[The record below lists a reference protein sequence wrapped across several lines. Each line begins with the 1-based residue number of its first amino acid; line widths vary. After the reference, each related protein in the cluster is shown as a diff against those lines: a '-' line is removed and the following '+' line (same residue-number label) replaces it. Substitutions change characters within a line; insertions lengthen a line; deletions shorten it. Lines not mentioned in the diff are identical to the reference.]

1 MQKSFQLIE
10 APLPPP
16 PAPACSDG
24 QDNDRDG
31 QVDYPSDPGC
41 SSASDGDEANVV
53 DPPPPSGAC
62 GLTAT
67 PSSFASQVTAA
78 IAGQTICLASGN
90 YGTWS
95 GTNKAITV
103 RKADGAIPT
112 MRFSFGSGD
121 ANFIV
126 DGVSGAGGSL
136 GGGVSNVTVKN
147 SAFNTC
153 MNFDGSNSSIVF
165 DNNTHLSIDATCGNA
180 RLHMAGSGITIRN
193 SLMQGGDS
201 DGVFIASD
209 GVTIDNNRIVGLCEG
224 PTGNHTDGI
233 QYEDP
238 NGVDTPDTSN
248 TSGHNAIVRRNYIS
262 FVGCGGYGQA
272 LASYDSGTENALIED
287 NVVDTTRPGGIE
299 LYSDDGSIV
308 RHNTVRFYAEG
319 PCAFTG
325 QTCGKI
331 ELTRKLHDAVGVG
344 TQVYDNVGEV
354 DFGNGSTA
362 ARNDHNTDPS
372 TVSYVGPL
380 TSRSWIRTGIGFAGQ
395 QRCVGWPRHGHP
407 GALNV
412 SRYTKT
418 PLVRGFAPGH
428 GSPLNYYVPGLRVSA
443 WAA

>member
-1 MQKSFQLIE
+1 
-10 APLPPP
+10 
-16 PAPACSDG
+16 
-24 QDNDRDG
+24 
-31 QVDYPSDPGC
+31 
-41 SSASDGDEANVV
+41 
-53 DPPPPSGAC
+53 
-62 GLTAT
+62 
-67 PSSFASQVTAA
+67 
-78 IAGQTICLASGN
+78 
-90 YGTWS
+90 
-95 GTNKAITV
+95 
-103 RKADGAIPT
+103 
-112 MRFSFGSGD
+112 
-121 ANFIV
+121 
-126 DGVSGAGGSL
+126 
-136 GGGVSNVTVKN
+136 
-147 SAFNTC
+147 
-153 MNFDGSNSSIVF
+153 
-165 DNNTHLSIDATCGNA
+165 
-180 RLHMAGSGITIRN
+180 MAGSGVTVRN

-209 GVTIDNNRIVGLCEG
+209 GVTIDNNRIVNLCEG

-299 LYSDDGSIV
+299 IYSDDGSIV

-380 TSRSWIRTGIGFAGQ
+380 TSWAGFELASGSPGSNAASDGLDTGI
-395 QRCVGWPRHGHP
+395 R
-407 GALNV
+407 
-412 SRYTKT
+412 
-418 PLVRGFAPGH
+418 
-428 GSPLNYYVPGLRVSA
+428 VP
-443 WAA
+443 